1 MPSSKHNRRQA
12 RHGRMD
18 RRLPMLI
25 LLSVCLLAAIIVMPK
40 TPVIRALNAS
50 GEAVSSA
57 HTGLVISEVMTD
69 NMSALPDEK
78 GAFGDWVE
86 IWNSTDQV
94 MSLKDVGLSDRAE
107 RIKFIF
113 PDVSII
119 PGGRVVVFCD
129 GVNANTPGNVFHAK
143 FSLSSIGET
152 VYLFDSS
159 GVTIDMVKVPTLNVD
174 ECYLRNE
181 ETGAFEISDEYSPEY
196 ENTFA
201 GHAAYLAA
209 YTVEPGVIY
218 INEIMPAARS
228 GLRDEDDELSDWVE
242 LYNAGD
248 QDVSLATLA
257 LSDDPTKP
265 VKWIFPADAVIP
277 AHGYYLVFCSG
288 KDKLEEYTLFPHTNF
303 SINAERETIV
313 LSTIAGE
320 LVDRVEIDN
329 IGRDVSYGRDP
340 ITLDW
345 KVFTLATPS
354 APNDATGAAKADSY
368 LRAINPTGVYI
379 SEVMSSADRVIAV
392 PGENASDFVE
402 IYNST
407 SQAVN
412 IAGWGLSDNINWP
425 RKWTFPRGATIQPGE
440 YKVVLLD
447 SSADSGLDGS
457 RFHASFAIAR
467 AGGEIMTLSD
477 ATGRVLDRMYLP
489 EIPTDVS
496 YGRTLGTNGFFY
508 YETPTPYV
516 ANPRGFDGFAA
527 APRFKTESGLYKDVI
542 FVEIDVPEGTTVRYT
557 TDGSIPTLAN
567 STVYS
572 EPIRVA
578 VTTVLRARAFSS
590 PLQPSSTVTASYI
603 MNTYHT
609 MRIVSLVCDPDE
621 LWNEKTGLMAPG
633 PDIDKTVFPF
643 ENALYR
649 ETGKIDRPGYVEVFE
664 KTTAEKVISQGIKM
678 DLLGAYSLDM
688 PQKSFKVRAQASGGA
703 KYFDYPLFDTR
714 DFTYYK
720 SFTLRNSGNDCVWTR
735 VNDVF
740 QTNLIDKYISTDII
754 RLAGEPV
761 VVYLNGAYWGH
772 YNMRERKD
780 RFCIAQWEGLDMEL
794 ADQITILRAEWSTV
808 QGSNSEYRAMLK
820 KIETLSPGTKEE
832 DLQYMLDR
840 IDVDS
845 YLDWFAI
852 KMFFGD
858 SDPGN
863 IMFYKLPTEG
873 AKWKCLVFDL
883 DYGMFN
889 SSFNSPWSYLKE
901 KGMGQQNISNI
912 IFRKFL
918 ENADIRDQFLM
929 KLGAIYQAL
938 TSEAMKAEF
947 DACIAEIEPEMNMH
961 FNRWAEFNEKRINSD
976 SPMTADG
983 MMRYWRTRINFTH
996 NVIRKRPYYIYTF
1009 TQEQFKLSAEQMLDY
1024 FGGPCPPKPAD

>member
-1 MPSSKHNRRQA
+1 MPSSRNKRSQA
-12 RHGRMD
+12 RQGRMD
-18 RRLPMLI
+18 RRLPMLLVFAALLLI
-25 LLSVCLLAAIIVMPK
+25 LIVVMPK
-40 TPVIRALNAS
+40 NPVVRAINAS
-50 GEAVSSA
+50 GEAVTST
-57 HTGLVISEVMTD
+57 HTGLRISEVMTD
-69 NMSALPDEK
+69 NTSAYPDEK

-86 IWNSTDQV
+86 IWNSTDQI
-94 MSLKDVGLSDRAE
+94 MSLKDIGLSDRAE

-129 GVNANTPGNVFHAK
+129 GVNANTPGSVFHAK
-143 FSLSSIGET
+143 FSLSSIGES

-159 GVTIDMVKVPTLNVD
+159 GVAIDMVKVPTLNID
-174 ECYLRNE
+174 ESYMLTE
-181 ETGAFEISDEYSPEY
+181 SGAYEISDEYSPEF
-196 ENTFA
+196 ENSFA

-218 INEIMPAARS
+218 LNEIMPAARS
-228 GLRDEDDELSDWVE
+228 GIRDEDDELSDWVE

-277 AHGYYLVFCSG
+277 AHGYYFVFCSG
-288 KDKLEEYTLFPHTNF
+288 KDKMEEFTLYPHTNF
-303 SINAERETIV
+303 SINAEKETIV
-313 LSTIAGE
+313 LSTIAGD
-320 LVDRVEIDN
+320 LIDRVDLEN

-340 ITLDW
+340 DTLEW
-345 KVFTLATPS
+345 KVYTLATPY
-354 APNDATGAAKADSY
+354 APNNASGAAKADTY
-368 LRAINPTGVYI
+368 LRAINATGVYL
-379 SEVMSSADRVIAV
+379 SEVMASADTVAIAE
-392 PGENASDFVE
+392 GEEPSDFVE

-407 SQAVN
+407 AQVVN
-412 IAGWGLSDNINWP
+412 ISGWGLSDNINWP
-425 RKWTFPRGATIQPGE
+425 RKWVFPQGATIQPGE

-447 SSADSGLDGS
+447 KSESAGLDGAK
-457 RFHASFAIAR
+457 FHASFSIAR

-489 EIPTDVS
+489 DIPTDVS

-508 YETPTPYV
+508 YETPTPRAV
-516 ANPRGFDGFAA
+516 NVPGFTGYTA
-527 APRFKTESGLYKDVI
+527 APSFATESGLYKDVI
-542 FVEIDVPEGTTVRYT
+542 YVAINVPLGTTVRYT
-557 TDGSIPTLAN
+557 TDGSVPTIDN
-567 STVYS
+567 SAVYT

-578 VTTVLRARAFSS
+578 LTTVIRARAFSS
-590 PLQPSSTVTASYI
+590 SLQPSSTVTATYF
-603 MNTYHT
+603 MNTYHSLR
-609 MRIVSLVCDPDE
+609 MVSLVCEPDE
-621 LWNEKTGLMAPG
+621 LWNEKTGLMAEG
-633 PDIDKTVFPF
+633 PNIDKTVFPF
-643 ENALYR
+643 EKAVYR
-649 ETGKIDRPGYVEVFE
+649 DFGKIDRPGYVEIFE
-664 KTTAEKVISQGIKM
+664 KTSGEKIISQGIKM

-703 KYFDYPLFDTR
+703 KYFDYPLFDAR

-735 VNDVF
+735 VNDMF
-740 QTNLIDKYISTDII
+740 QTNLIDKYIDTDII
-754 RLAGEPV
+754 RLAAEPV
-761 VVYLNGAYWGH
+761 VVYLNGVYWGH

-780 RFCIAQWEGLDMEL
+780 RFCIAQWEGLDEEL
-794 ADQITILRAEWSTV
+794 ADQITILRGNVATV
-808 QGSNSEYRAMLK
+808 QGSSAEYRAMLK
-820 KIETLSPGTKEE
+820 TIEKLSPGTKDE

-845 YLDWFAI
+845 YMDWFAI

-883 DYGMFN
+883 DYGMFQ
-889 SSFNSPWSYLKE
+889 SDFNSPWSYLKE
-901 KGMGQQNISNI
+901 KGMGQQLINNLV
-912 IFRKFL
+912 FRKFL
-918 ENADIRDQFLM
+918 ENPDILDMLLT
-929 KLGAIYQAL
+929 KLGAIYQTL
-938 TSEAMKAEF
+938 TSEVMKAEF
-947 DACIAEIEPEMNMH
+947 DACIALIEPEMNMH

-996 NVIRKRPYYIYTF
+996 NAIRKRPYYIYSL
-1009 TQEQFKLSAEQMLDY
+1009 TQKQFNLSNEQMLDY
-1024 FGGPCPPKPAD
+1024 FGGTCPPKPEN